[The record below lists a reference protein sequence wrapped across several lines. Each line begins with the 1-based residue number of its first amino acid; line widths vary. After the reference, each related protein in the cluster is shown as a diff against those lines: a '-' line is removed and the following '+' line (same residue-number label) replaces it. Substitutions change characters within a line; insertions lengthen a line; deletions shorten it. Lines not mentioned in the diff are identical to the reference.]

1 MWIKNKSFRKLVE
14 IYLPEDCQIVDNCT
28 FGSFYSEH
36 LQQRGR
42 EFYTY
47 LHLPLVRDGFL
58 YQFVKHS
65 QDTSNMFLP
74 DNQNIYV
81 WILQQT
87 VLRPDTSYD
96 KSHVKGKFVRLKY
109 LNSLDN
115 IDIPGRLDK
124 TQ

>member
-1 MWIKNKSFRKLVE
+1 MEV
-14 IYLPEDCQIVDNCT
+14 YLPANCQIMENCT

-36 LQQRGR
+36 LHQRGR

-47 LHLPLVRDGFL
+47 LDLPLVRAGFL
-58 YQFVKHS
+58 YQFVKPS

-87 VLRPDTSYD
+87 VLRPNSSFD
-96 KSHVKGKFVRLKY
+96 KNLVEGKYVRLKY
-109 LNSLDN
+109 LNSLDSIN
-115 IDIPGRLDK
+115 IPRRLD
-124 TQ
+124 TVQ